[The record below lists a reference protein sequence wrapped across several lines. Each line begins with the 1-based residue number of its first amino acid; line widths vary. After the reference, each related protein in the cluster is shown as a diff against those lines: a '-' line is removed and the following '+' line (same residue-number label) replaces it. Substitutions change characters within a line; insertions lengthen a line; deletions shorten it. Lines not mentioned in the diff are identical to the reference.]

1 MEAEAEAA
9 LRESSVIEVQH
20 QLIGETAPLFFH
32 LPPQAGRRKLQ
43 GRIQIFS
50 NPRSCW
56 RRPPMR
62 RSRLTNV
69 NEATT
74 TTVDDTE
81 GMLRTAAPG
90 AQDSSTT
97 AGGVISSS
105 QAPAQT
111 PESSQHARNHPW

>member
-62 RSRLTNV
+62 RSRLTN
-69 NEATT
+69 EATT

-81 GMLRTAAPG
+81 GMPRTAAPG
-90 AQDSSTT
+90 AQDDSLTT
-97 AGGVISSS
+97 AG
-105 QAPAQT
+105 
-111 PESSQHARNHPW
+111 